1 MLVVSFD
8 MLLSLSIQRIPYP
21 PAWKPN
27 GNPKVSGMIKIE
39 AEDVALA
46 VLSCVTH
53 LRFTTGS
60 IVNVN
65 GGGHL

>member
-1 MLVVSFD
+1 LYLAGGVTTM
-8 MLLSLSIQRIPYP
+8 RT
-21 PAWKPN
+21 AGNTN
-27 GNPKVSGMIKIE
+27 GVMDIELKRQIE